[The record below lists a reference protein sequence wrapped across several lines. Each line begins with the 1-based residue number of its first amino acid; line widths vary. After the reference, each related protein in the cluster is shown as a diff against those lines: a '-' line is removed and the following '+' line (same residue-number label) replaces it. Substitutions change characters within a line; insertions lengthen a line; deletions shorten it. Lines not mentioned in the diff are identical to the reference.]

1 MAFFRHSPDVL
12 DRFHAYPKFS
22 SLSAYLTL
30 PGTLIDAEESEFS
43 HFMFTDEESF
53 TFIFV
58 EGMVDSYDTV
68 LLSAHGVFYVPLKKA
83 DMIPNNRRRL
93 LPLIRPKG
101 KRPVSPTFSIKGVEK
116 KTRVFADGKY
126 FQGGL
131 WFDKQ
136 HATFVETGWNQTE
149 REQKAYFMRRNPYG
163 PITQR
168 IEPRERFLN
177 RDRELGVDECLYKH
191 WQAEKHRSASPSLYL
206 SSASCLVLTSMQLG
220 LEGFQKKGWSL
231 ARSWSRTTMMKR
243 RFGMKTGKL
252 SMKRAAHER
261 ICMSAHCFVLILVL
275 LCPISSF

>member
-12 DRFHAYPKFS
+12 DRFHGYPKFS

-58 EGMVDSYDTV
+58 EGMVNSYDAV
-68 LLSAHGVFYVPLKKA
+68 FLSAHGVFYVPLKKA
-83 DMIPNNRRRL
+83 DMTPNNRRRL
-93 LPLIRPKG
+93 LPLIRPEG
-101 KRPVSPTFSIKGVEK
+101 KLPVSPTFSSKGIEK

-163 PITQR
+163 PITHR
-168 IEPRERFLN
+168 IEPRERYLN
-177 RDRELGVDECLYKH
+177 RERELGVDECLYKH
-191 WQAEKHRSASPSLYL
+191 WQAEKHQTWFRRIPEGGIESGQIMVTYHNDEAEIWNETGDVIYETG
-206 SSASCLVLTSMQLG
+206 SS
-220 LEGFQKKGWSL
+220 
-231 ARSWSRTTMMKR
+231 
-243 RFGMKTGKL
+243 
-252 SMKRAAHER
+252 
-261 ICMSAHCFVLILVL
+261 
-275 LCPISSF
+275 